1 MEYKSKGRKPRELA
15 KSLSS
20 FANRSGGW
28 LFLGIQEDPADN
40 TAASFPGVPAAEVPS
55 IVEQLR
61 NAAKDLLQPTVPF
74 MHHALQGPLA
84 AISLP
89 AGRSIIVVRI
99 PEGAST
105 PYVHNDGRVYVRT
118 GDSSSPIPANDRAT
132 LDLLHRKREEKTSLL
147 RSLVDR
153 RPEVSKAEGE
163 VGYLHLIVCSDPFQV
178 LGHRYGGSYSDF
190 CAVMAASPLPFDNMY
205 SSQDGFIAR
214 QARNNVHY
222 NRLLTWEF
230 SRACNSFVT
239 LPIPVLQAPLMYPDG
254 SLGDLGDW
262 TTYTQGERFARLLG
276 ECDLSSAR
284 VLNLNLLVTLFVTMI
299 ARHRTLA
306 GRADVTGPFFIK
318 AHLDNVWRTIPFI
331 DTEEYMNHVEAFG
344 LPIVQDSDVTAP
356 PGGWPEGFVAAPEL
370 DRIPSEDEH
379 GPHDVAIR
387 IWAAVMQSLGIPGE
401 VLNKSATQVLGAAA
415 EEAKRH
421 RDRLDGSTVISPS

>member
-1 MEYKSKGRKPRELA
+1 MVRGVQVQGPQAARACEEPFFLRQPLRWLALPRDTGGT
-15 KSLSS
+15 LS
-20 FANRSGGW
+20 
-28 LFLGIQEDPADN
+28 DPADN

-190 CAVMAASPLPFDNMY
+190 CAVMAASPLPFD
-205 SSQDGFIAR
+205 SG
-214 QARNNVHY
+214 
-222 NRLLTWEF
+222 W
-230 SRACNSFVT
+230 ACT
-239 LPIPVLQAPLMYPDG
+239 LHRTD
-254 SLGDLGDW
+254 S
-262 TTYTQGERFARLLG
+262 LLG
-276 ECDLSSAR
+276 KHETMSTITDSSPGSFQERATPSLPSQSRYFRLHSCIRMAR
-284 VLNLNLLVTLFVTMI
+284 WVT
-299 ARHRTLA
+299 
-306 GRADVTGPFFIK
+306 
-318 AHLDNVWRTIPFI
+318 
-331 DTEEYMNHVEAFG
+331 
-344 LPIVQDSDVTAP
+344 
-356 PGGWPEGFVAAPEL
+356 
-370 DRIPSEDEH
+370 SEI
-379 GPHDVAIR
+379 GPHTHRERGSPD
-387 IWAAVMQSLGIPGE
+387 SL
-401 VLNKSATQVLGAAA
+401 VS
-415 EEAKRH
+415 
-421 RDRLDGSTVISPS
+421 VISVPHAS